1 MPFIN
6 VYLTTRKETEK
17 LLKIQISV
25 IKKIEMEMGGKI
37 EMEMRFQSSLWIL
50 FLISAFSLWA
60 LKIKNWRHL
69 ILNLLIDI
77 QFIFFWKISV
87 VGALV

>member
-1 MPFIN
+1 M
-6 VYLTTRKETEK
+6 TRKETEK
-17 LLKIQISV
+17 LLKTQISV

-37 EMEMRFQSSLWIL
+37 EMQMRFQSSLWIL
-50 FLISAFSLWA
+50 FLISAFFLLA
-60 LKIKNWRHL
+60 LKIKNWQHL